1 MLVRIARRSKKRGET
16 REAFSG
22 PRERGARGWHTKN
35 HRRQD
40 MVTQMATARLSLAA
54 MAALIAITAGCGGSD
69 NSAPPPAPPPPPP
82 PTGIM
87 TITVNSATDP
97 NEPSQNPTF
106 GGTTFGP
113 VGAYQKIVGT
123 ASGTIDPSDPHN
135 ATITDLQLAPKDA
148 NGLIDYSMDF
158 YILTPVDPTK
168 GNHKVFFELPNRGSK
183 QFGRFNGSG
192 GGNNPT
198 TAADAGTAFLM
209 NQGYT
214 MIWGSWEPTVP
225 RTNGS
230 MGVTSVVAKNADG
243 SSITGPAYEYI
254 ENDNATTT
262 SFTTAYNTN
271 STDTTLATLTARAHL
286 TDTPTPVP
294 STGWAWTSSNTIAL
308 LPAGTPFQQAW
319 IYELSY
325 TAKDPIVGG
334 VGFAALRDL
343 ASFFRNAT
351 ADTVGT
357 PNPVA
362 NAGLTRFVTWTL
374 SQPSRTMNDFIWLGF
389 NQDLNGK
396 QVFDGAFNWV
406 GAGDG
411 VGLNYRF
418 EQSGRTERNR
428 QQHLYQEGTFPFSYS
443 TLTDPLSGKTDGRNM
458 RCTATSTCPKVMNI
472 ISANEYWVKAG
483 SLIHTDLAGN
493 DIPDPANVRN
503 YLISGTQHASP
514 AAANSL
520 GVCQQF
526 GNAVDQNPA
535 LRALWVDLDQWLDG
549 TPPPPSAVP
558 SRASGTAVFSSTT
571 ANSPLGVGVV
581 SQAALGW
588 PTIPG
593 VTFTGLITVHNLW
606 DWGPQ
611 YDSGIMSINPPMAT
625 GKVYP
630 SFVSKVDSDGN
641 EIAGIRLPLVT
652 APVATTAGWNLRSA
666 AFGGPDGCE
675 STGTLI
681 PFSPTVA
688 AKVAGDPRLSLDER
702 YGSHAGYVAAVTAAA
717 NALAAQRLLLP
728 ADVQTY
734 ITTAQQP
741 VKVIANPIYGTYTW

>member
-1 MLVRIARRSKKRGET
+1 MKT
-16 REAFSG
+16 
-22 PRERGARGWHTKN
+22 T
-35 HRRQD
+35 
-40 MVTQMATARLSLAA
+40 MATARLSLAA
-54 MAALIAITAGCGGSD
+54 LAAFLAVAGCGGGSN
-69 NSAPPPAPPPPPP
+69 NSTPAPPVVVTPPPAV
-82 PTGIM
+82 GILS
-87 TITVNSATDP
+87 ITLNTATDAV
-97 NEPSQNPTF
+97 EPSQNPTF
-106 GGTTFGP
+106 GGMTFGP

-123 ASGTIDPSDPHN
+123 ATGAIDPNDPHN
-135 ATITDLQLAPKDA
+135 TMITDIQLAPKDA
-148 NGLIDYSMDF
+148 NGLVDYSMDF
-158 YILTPVDPTK
+158 YILAPVDPTK
-168 GNHKVFFELPNRGSK
+168 GNHKAFFELPNRGGK
-183 QFGRFNGSG
+183 QFGKFNGSG

-198 TAADAGTAFLM
+198 TATDAGTAFLM

-214 MIWGSWEPTVP
+214 LIWGAWEPTAS
-225 RTNGS
+225 RANAS
-230 MGVTSVVAKNADG
+230 MGVTAPIAKNADG
-243 SSITGPAYEYI
+243 SSITGPSYEYI

-262 SFTTAYNTN
+262 SYTTAYNTN
-271 STDTTLATLTARAHL
+271 STDTTQATLTARAHL
-286 TDTPTPVP
+286 TDPPVAVP
-294 STGWAWTSSNTIAL
+294 STGWSWTSANTIAL
-308 LPAGTPFQQAW
+308 LPAGTAFQKSW

-325 TAKDPIVGG
+325 TSKDPVVGG

-351 ADTVGT
+351 VDTLGT
-357 PNPVA
+357 ANPLA
-362 NAGLTRFVTWTL
+362 SAGLTRYVTWTL

-389 NQDLNGK
+389 NQDLKGK
-396 QVFDGAFNWV
+396 QVFDGVFSWV

-458 RCTATSTCPKVMNI
+458 RCMATGTCPKIMNI

-493 DIPDPANVRN
+493 DIPDPVNVRN

-526 GNAVDQNPA
+526 GNSVDQNPA
-535 LRALWVDLDQWLDG
+535 LRALWVAMDEWIDG
-549 TPPPPSAVP
+549 TAPPPSAVP
-558 SRASGTAVFSSTT
+558 QRATGTAVFSQTT
-571 ANSPLGVGVV
+571 ADSPLGIGAVP
-581 SQAALGW
+581 QASLGW

-593 VTFTGLITVHNLW
+593 VTYTGLITVHNLW
-606 DWGPQ
+606 NWGPSFA
-611 YDSGIMSINPPMAT
+611 SGIMTINPPMAT

-630 SFVSKVDSDGN
+630 SFVSKVDADGN
-641 EIAGIRLPLVT
+641 EIAGIRLPPVT

-666 AFGGPDGCE
+666 ANGGNDGCE

-681 PFSPTVA
+681 PFAPTA
-688 AKVAGDPRLSLDER
+688 ATRIAGDPRLSLDER
-702 YGSHAGYVAAVTAAA
+702 YGTHANYVAAVTAQA

-728 ADVQTY
+728 ADVQAY
-734 ITTAQQP
+734 ITAAQLP
-741 VKVIANPIYGTYTW
+741 VTVIGNPIYGTYSW